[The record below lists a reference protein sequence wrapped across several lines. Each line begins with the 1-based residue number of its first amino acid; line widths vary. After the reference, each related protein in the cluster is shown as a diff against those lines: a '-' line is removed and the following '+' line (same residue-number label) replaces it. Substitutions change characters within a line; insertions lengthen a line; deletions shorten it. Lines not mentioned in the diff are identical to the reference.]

1 MSFDSSVGCTDW
13 SKTEVVSPP
22 NHHTIECL
30 DHCVLGQKGLVPSG
44 LLAYRLAHALYPFL
58 RRCRAQIGNATSS
71 HRVTPPERVPQEVE
85 LLFRQITDP
94 RLRLVTCWNG

>member
-1 MSFDSSVGCTDW
+1 MSFDSSVGCIDW

-44 LLAYRLAHALYPFL
+44 LLAHRFAHALYPFL
-58 RRCRAQIGNATSS
+58 RRCRAQIDDATSS

-85 LLFRQITDP
+85 LLFRQMPDP
-94 RLRLVTCWNG
+94 PLRLVHRH